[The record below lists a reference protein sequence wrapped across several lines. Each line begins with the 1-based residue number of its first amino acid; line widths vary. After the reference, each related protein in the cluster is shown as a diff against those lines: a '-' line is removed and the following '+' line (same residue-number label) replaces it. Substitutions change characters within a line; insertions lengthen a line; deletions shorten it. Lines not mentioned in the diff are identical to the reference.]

1 MGNIGW
7 VYPLISS
14 SFSRRIFGHLMRLDK
29 SLVRKTNVMD
39 YSPLYL
45 FFAIIQLLL
54 LKIMDYPDHYESFS
68 RRIFGHLMGLD
79 HLLVRETN
87 VMDYSHLYLF
97 FAIIQLLLLKLWITI
112 TVMVRKSN
120 SPCRLAFSHFY
131 VGK

>member
-120 SPCRLAFSHFY
+120 SPRRLAFSHFY

>member
-7 VYPLISS
+7 VYPRISS
-14 SFSRRIFGHLMRLDK
+14 SFCRRIFGHLMRLDQ

-54 LKIMDYPDHYESFS
+54 LKIMNYPKHYESFS